1 MHAALRPEGMRTYR
15 KRLCTLLGLPEG
27 ATEMQIHS
35 LIMSGFPA
43 QHIVKLCEHGEI
55 APRERD
61 WIAPLRTPRRRAGA
75 GHRLTVEES
84 DKLFRVVHV
93 TALAETI
100 IGRRETARRWLEKP
114 QVQFNERAPLDMLT
128 TTAGMWAVEKCLL
141 HVTECAQKRPD

>member
-27 ATEMQIHS
+27 ASELEIHC
-35 LIMSGFPA
+35 LIERGLPA
-43 QHIVKLCEHGEI
+43 QILVELCELGVI
-55 APRERD
+55 LPRERD

-84 DKLFRVVHV
+84 DQLFRVMHV

-100 IGRRETARRWLEKP
+100 IGGRETARRWLEKP

-141 HVTECAQKRPD
+141 HVAECAQKRPD